1 MAKASKPTVPESFE
15 TALTELETLISTMEN
30 GQLTLEASLT
40 AYQRGAELLKF
51 CQGKLADTQ
60 QQVRIL
66 ENDTLKLFETDDAN

>member
-1 MAKASKPTVPESFE
+1 
-15 TALTELETLISTMEN
+15 MEN
-30 GQLTLEASLT
+30 GQLTLEASLG
-40 AYQRGAELLKF
+40 AYQRGSELLKF